1 VKALF
6 KIVKFIWQHPLASR
20 NRPLAFKRFLS
31 WQITQK
37 IRPRPLSRPFV
48 EDSILIVEKGMAG
61 ATGNI
66 YTGLLEFEDMGFLLH
81 VLRPGDV
88 FADIGANV
96 GVYSILAAK
105 NAGAKVV
112 SFEPIPSTFQ
122 KLSRNVAA
130 NNVTGQVELK
140 CYGVGEKAETLR
152 FTEAMDAVNHVVG
165 KGEAVDGLAVIEVP
179 VNTIDELLNGS
190 QPVIF
195 KIDVEGFEWPALQ
208 GARQLLASPTLK
220 GLIIELNGSG
230 GRYGF
235 ADEQIHQLLL
245 SFGFSPYAYD
255 PFSRALRQL
264 PTFGTV
270 NNTIYIKDAGWVTN
284 RVQTARKFNILGK
297 DV

>member
-1 VKALF
+1 
-6 KIVKFIWQHPLASR
+6 
-20 NRPLAFKRFLS
+20 
-31 WQITQK
+31 
-37 IRPRPLSRPFV
+37 V
-48 EDSILIVEKGMAG
+48 EDSILIIEKGMAG

-81 VLRPGDV
+81 VLRPGDI

-96 GVYSILAAK
+96 GVYTILAAK
-105 NAGAKVV
+105 NAGATVV

-122 KLSRNVAA
+122 KLSRNVEA
-130 NNVTGQVELK
+130 NKVNGQVELK

-165 KGEAVDGLAVIEVP
+165 KGEAVDGKVIEVP
-179 VNTIDELLNGS
+179 VRTIDELLDGS
-190 QPVIF
+190 QPAIF
-195 KIDVEGFEWPALQ
+195 KIDVEGFEWPALL
-208 GARQLLASPTLK
+208 GGRQLLASPILK

-245 SFGFSPYAYD
+245 SFGFSPFAYD
-255 PFSRALRQL
+255 PFSRILRQL
-264 PTFGTV
+264 PTYGKV
-270 NNTIYIKDAGWVTN
+270 NNTIYIKDPEWVTN
-284 RVQTARKFNILGK
+284 RVQTARKFNILGE

>member
-1 VKALF
+1 MKTLF
-6 KIVKFIWQHPLASR
+6 NIVKFIWQHPLSSR

-48 EDSILIVEKGMAG
+48 EDSILIVEKGMSG

-81 VLRPGDV
+81 VLRPGDA

-96 GVYSILAAK
+96 GVYTILAAK
-105 NAGAKVV
+105 NAGANVV

-122 KLSRNVAA
+122 KLRRNVEA
-130 NNVTGQVELK
+130 NKVTGRVELK

-152 FTEAMDAVNHVVG
+152 FTEAMDAVNHVIG
-165 KGEAVDGLAVIEVP
+165 KDEAVDGQVIEVP
-179 VNTIDELLNGS
+179 VRTIDELLGGS
-190 QPVIF
+190 QPVLF

-208 GARQLLASPTLK
+208 GARQLLASNMLK

-230 GRYGF
+230 RRYGF
-235 ADEQIHQLLL
+235 ADEQIHQLLV

-255 PFSRALRQL
+255 PFSRTLRQQ

-270 NNTIYIKDAGWVTN
+270 NNTIYLKDQEWATN
-284 RVQTARKFNILGK
+284 RVQTARKFNILGEEI
-297 DV
+297 